1 MKALLVV
8 DIQKGLTCRK
18 GFYNKTQFFNTVNGA
33 IDFFREHHM
42 PIIYIQH
49 INKMLLKGTT
59 DWEIDSRV
67 KITPTDLVLQKEHG
81 SAFQNTDLSNILRQ
95 KGVDEILVCG
105 LSSQHCVSA
114 TSLGGLKNDFKVFIL
129 EKGHSNW
136 TKNAEET
143 VTLVENKL
151 QENGVKIANLQYLSS
166 LNETKS

>member
-18 GFYNKTQFFNTVNGA
+18 GFYNKTQFFNTVNAA
-33 IDFFREHHM
+33 IDFFREHNL

-67 KITPTDLVLQKEHG
+67 KITPNDLILQKEHG
-81 SAFQNTDLSNILRQ
+81 SAFQNTDLLNILKQ
-95 KGVDEILVCG
+95 NGVDKILVCG

-114 TSLGGLKNDFKVFIL
+114 TCLGGVKNGFRVFIL
-129 EKGHSNW
+129 ENGHSNW

-143 VTLVENKL
+143 VALVEKKL
-151 QENGVKIANLQYLSS
+151 QENGVKIVNLQYLSS
-166 LNETKS
+166 LNDTKS